1 MIDIH
6 SHTTYSDGSSS
17 VKEIMEEAERIGLSL
32 LSITDHN
39 TIQAYQEL
47 NNPNIRG
54 LFSGNI
60 ITGIEIT
67 TTYKGETIE
76 VLGYG
81 FDLRIMQQFLN
92 SNVLT
97 FEEKQLKEY
106 ELIKNQYKKIGI
118 IFDEN
123 NIEFNPKKESCRVA
137 FVNEIKK
144 YEKNYKFFLNKE
156 SMNTASG
163 FTRNEVYNP
172 KSLLYVNQSSLF
184 PSLEKSIDMIHQSG
198 GMAFLAHTYA
208 YSPNIANE
216 LLNIINNYDLDGLEC
231 FYTTFTEEQSKYLV
245 QLCEKRQMFMS
256 GGSDFHGTRK
266 INHDLGTGAGN
277 LSIDESIVQNWVTNY
292 IQNFGK
298 EGVIKKKALNL
309 RSNI

>member
-17 VKEIMEEAERIGLSL
+17 VEELLNEAEKLNLSL

-39 TIQAYQEL
+39 TIQAHFEL
-47 NNPNIRG
+47 QNSNIRDKFKG
-54 LFSGNI
+54 KI
-60 ITGIEIT
+60 ISGIEIT

-81 FDLRIMQQFLN
+81 FDLDTMQQFLN
-92 SNVLT
+92 DNVLT

-106 ELIKNQYKKIGI
+106 ELIKNRYKDIGV

-123 NIEFNPKKESCRVA
+123 NIQFNPRIESCRPA
-137 FVNEIKK
+137 LTIEIKK
-144 YEKNYKFFLNKE
+144 HPENYKFFLNQE
-156 SMNTASG
+156 SINTASG

-172 KSLLYVNQSSLF
+172 KSPLYVDESSLF
-184 PSLEKSIDMIHQSG
+184 PSLETAIQMIHNSG
-198 GMAFLAHTYA
+198 GLAFLAHTFA

-216 LLNIINNYDLDGLEC
+216 LLNIINDYELDGLEC
-231 FYTTFTEEQSKYLV
+231 FYTTFTREQSDYLV
-245 QLCEKRQMFMS
+245 DVCKNRGMYMS

-266 INHDLGTGAGN
+266 INHNLGTGHGN
-277 LSIDESIVQNWVTNY
+277 LHIDEAVVDNWARNY
-292 IQNFGK
+292 ISSFNDS
-298 EGVIKKKALNL
+298 KKY
-309 RSNI
+309 

>member
-6 SHTTYSDGSSS
+6 SHTTYSDGSFS
-17 VKEIMEEAERIGLSL
+17 VKEIMIEAERIGLSL

-47 NNPNIRG
+47 NNLSTRS

-81 FDLRIMQQFLN
+81 FNLEIMQQMLN

-97 FEEKQLKEY
+97 FEKKQLKEY
-106 ELIKNQYKKIGI
+106 ELIKKQYKKIGI

-123 NIEFNPKKESCRVA
+123 NIEFNPEKESCRVA
-137 FVNEIKK
+137 FCNEIKK
-144 YEKNYKFFLNKE
+144 YPKNYKFFLKKE
-156 SMNTASG
+156 SMNTASE

-172 KSLLYVNQSSLF
+172 KSPLYVNQSSLF

-198 GMAFLAHTYA
+198 GMAF
-208 YSPNIANE
+208 
-216 LLNIINNYDLDGLEC
+216 
-231 FYTTFTEEQSKYLV
+231 
-245 QLCEKRQMFMS
+245 
-256 GGSDFHGTRK
+256 
-266 INHDLGTGAGN
+266 
-277 LSIDESIVQNWVTNY
+277 
-292 IQNFGK
+292 
-298 EGVIKKKALNL
+298 
-309 RSNI
+309 

>member
-6 SHTTYSDGSSS
+6 SHTIYSDGSSS
-17 VKEIMEEAERIGLSL
+17 VEELLNEAEKLNLSL

-39 TIQAYQEL
+39 TIQAHFEL
-47 NNPNIRG
+47 QNSNIRDKFKG
-54 LFSGNI
+54 KI
-60 ITGIEIT
+60 ISGIEIT

-81 FDLRIMQQFLN
+81 FNLEMMQQFLN
-92 SNVLT
+92 DNVLT

-106 ELIKNQYKKIGI
+106 ELIKNRYKDIGV

-123 NIEFNPKKESCRVA
+123 NIHFNPKTESCRQA
-137 FVNEIKK
+137 FAIEIKK
-144 YEKNYKFFLNKE
+144 YPENYKFFLNQE
-156 SMNTASG
+156 SINTASG

-172 KSLLYVNQSSLF
+172 KSPLYVDESSLF
-184 PSLEKSIDMIHQSG
+184 PSLDLAIEMIHNSG
-198 GMAFLAHTYA
+198 GIAFLAHTFA

-231 FYTTFTEEQSKYLV
+231 FYTTFTKEQSNYLV
-245 QLCEKRQMFMS
+245 DVCKNRGMYMS

-266 INHDLGTGAGN
+266 INHNLGTGHGN
-277 LSIDESIVQNWVTNY
+277 LYIDESVVDNWISNY
-292 IQNFGK
+292 IPSFDSTKN
-298 EGVIKKKALNL
+298 IK
-309 RSNI
+309 

>member
-6 SHTTYSDGSSS
+6 SHTTYSDGSFS
-17 VKEIMEEAERIGLSL
+17 VQDILKEAERVGLSL

-39 TIQAYQEL
+39 NIKAYQEL
-47 NNPNIRG
+47 KNSNIRN

-60 ITGIEIT
+60 IPGVEIS

-76 VLGYG
+76 ILGYG
-81 FDLRIMQQFLN
+81 FDLEIMQNFLN

-106 ELIKNQYKKIGI
+106 ELIKNQYKKIGV

-123 NIEFNPKKESCRVA
+123 NIKFDSKKESSRVA
-137 FVNEIKK
+137 FVNEIKRYPENK
-144 YEKNYKFFLNKE
+144 KFFLNEE
-156 SMNTASG
+156 SINSDSG

-172 KSLLYVNQSSLF
+172 KSQLYVDESSLF
-184 PSLEKSIDMIHQSG
+184 PSLEETIDMIHQSG
-198 GMAFLAHTYA
+198 GLAFLAHTYA
-208 YSPNIANE
+208 YSSNIANE

-231 FYTTFTEEQSKYLV
+231 FYTTFTDDQSNYLV
-245 QLCEKRQMFMS
+245 KLCEERQMFMS

-266 INHDLGTGAGN
+266 INHNLGIGRGN
-277 LSIDESIVQNWVTNY
+277 LNIDESVVQNWISNY
-292 IQNFGK
+292 IPTFG
-298 EGVIKKKALNL
+298 ED
-309 RSNI
+309 